1 MLSSFEINKK
11 TLFKSSLIDIC
22 QKVKYNVESIN
33 KRNDDKSKIL
43 DEFYNK
49 IPCNDKVINIS
60 EISESIINFD
70 EEVDYV
76 IQINGKKRALI
87 RAKCNINQDYLNST
101 IKKKNINFNKGDDFN
116 INEHLSK
123 REGYLKLCELD
134 MKKLLKSF
142 RFFIKES
149 CKNIYSDKEFSN
161 QLMYKEKDSERFIT
175 CEKFINFAK
184 ELLKIKDLLNTL
196 SENLNEIDE
205 FIKKLKSIENKKIY
219 VNTNNF
225 LINENDWRDTVN
237 KNNSLLEINN
247 IEDNF
252 NEDLEKKEDDDE
264 GWVKVS
270 KKKKNKKK
278 FV

>member
-1 MLSSFEINKK
+1 
-11 TLFKSSLIDIC
+11 
-22 QKVKYNVESIN
+22 
-33 KRNDDKSKIL
+33 
-43 DEFYNK
+43 
-49 IPCNDKVINIS
+49 
-60 EISESIINFD
+60 
-70 EEVDYV
+70 
-76 IQINGKKRALI
+76 
-87 RAKCNINQDYLNST
+87 
-101 IKKKNINFNKGDDFN
+101 
-116 INEHLSK
+116 
-123 REGYLKLCELD
+123 
-134 MKKLLKSF
+134 MKKLLKSL

>member
-60 EISESIINFD
+60 EISESIINLY
-70 EEVDYV
+70 E
-76 IQINGKKRALI
+76 
-87 RAKCNINQDYLNST
+87 CNINQDYLNST